1 MSGAAGGTRIPRAA
15 VEQTVK
21 DFVTKVLSK
30 IPGFKSAKISGSYNQ
45 PVKQDFGDIDL
56 VVSIEGDKPK
66 KEVKK
71 MIVDYFE
78 GLSDKEL
85 PYLNTEKHRGK
96 KAINHGEIITNLY
109 PISGMPGEFVQ
120 IDNIIAVSES
130 EGDFK
135 KVVLDYPAE
144 IQGLILGLVKTPLL
158 EEDPEQVFKRMGIKD
173 VPSLGPNQEYEFHLD
188 TSGLSLKIVTL
199 DENYRQLDSNIVWES
214 SDWND
219 VKRLLKDFNL
229 DGTFD
234 QFIEKIKKFK
244 NPRSKN
250 RVKGFFKTSIKVG
263 PAEQGTPKGDG
274 KQNALDTVA
283 ALEEKYGSFA
293 VSLIKPLLLEQ
304 EGTIAIF
311 PGKFK
316 PPHKDHLARIQAA
329 AKVADQV
336 RVIIAPNPVA
346 RPDEA
351 AVSAQESLAIF
362 NLYKKKNLV
371 PDNVTFEISDIN
383 SPVSKAYKEFEANP
397 DQKYIAV
404 FGKEESAKFKG
415 TDKLPNVTINQ
426 FPEANIGKANASD
439 LRTAIAKNDIVRI
452 KDFIPFGVSPAEYL
466 DALNMPVKE
475 PMSEGKSIKKL
486 RVFDFDDTLAHI
498 KALIRITHQDGSKE
512 ELTPAEYAVYNPQP
526 GDKFNF
532 SDFNKVIRQAHPIEN
547 NVQDLIRSYNDPT
560 EKTTILTARML
571 GYPVK
576 KYLRDEFG
584 IEPYVVGLGSADPM
598 DKARW
603 IEQQIHKG
611 YNDIEFR
618 DDSKKNVDAVATL
631 QDKYPDVR
639 LTSMLVES
647 YKGKRTSDG
656 APGTFKA
663 KITKAYGGDVTI
675 EKARKFKNRENAT
688 PHDKRQANWFINFHS
703 KNEGLNEEN
712 NFHQKALSQTEE
724 EALELTYRN
733 WDTFGGKECN
743 NGFCDIFAKNLSK
756 YLPGSKIMSTEDPRN
771 NTLGHVWVEYEG
783 KYFDAETPNGV
794 DSWKQLPWMEEFYA
808 KNNSYPSDIENLN
821 EVGEANLQPY
831 KWEEVARDSLFVYV
845 EFTTDSGIEYDV
857 DLESRTY
864 TPENSTSTIQAIG
877 VEFAATIK
885 DVGGY
890 TYSTANAVVNK
901 GEMYRVMSTMADILR
916 VYSKKLKA
924 KAIIYSPS
932 KKQGEEFGSQRDLLY
947 KAFIKKAIPN
957 VTFEQRRDEII
968 AVLPTTTVQERKGE
982 AAPYGS
988 GYELVE
994 EQLTPYIVDLT
1005 KHMFK
1010 QGLTIDP
1017 APEIEFVEDEDNAKN
1032 PLGKTAYYDPN
1043 NRVIV
1048 LYVTGRHPKDILR
1061 SFAHEMIHHCQ
1072 NLEGRLGNIQTTNVN
1087 EDDYLKSLEREAY
1100 ERGNMSFRSWENS
1113 LRGDNGVRYIK
1124 GFAPGDHNDEPIMAE
1139 GRYDSLTNKLSKL
1152 AFAAFKD
1159 IHDRGD
1165 KKGTFSF
1172 IVGPKSEYE
1181 EEQPDIQSDEF
1192 EFDFNGIVVITKD
1205 LYVVDGGANAGFDN
1219 EGDEIQP
1226 VIELKFKIP
1235 KNPDWQKVSFDIK
1248 DVVRH
1253 ELEHL
1258 TQDGLNLKGYVDIDD
1273 PRAQNDPKLT
1283 RLGKYMEDDQFF
1295 RDQIDMGLLP
1305 KANYFRL
1312 QKEIDAMLQGMYF
1325 KAKKSRQPFADVL
1338 NNYLDM
1344 QSISEEDKENILNL
1358 WRNRAKSLSL
1368 PKF

>member
-15 VEQTVK
+15 VDQTVK

-85 PYLNTEKHRGK
+85 PYLNTEKHKGK

-130 EGDFK
+130 EGNFK

-158 EEDPEQVFKRMGIKD
+158 EEDTEQVFKRMGIKD

-199 DENYRQLDSNIVWES
+199 DENYRQLDSNVVWES
-214 SDWND
+214 TNWND
-219 VKRLLKDFNL
+219 VKKLLNDFNL

-263 PAEQGTPKGDG
+263 SAEQGTPKGDG
-274 KQNALDTVA
+274 KQQALDTVA
-283 ALEEKYGSFA
+283 ALEEKYGSF
-293 VSLIKPLLLEQ
+293 VTSLIKPLLLEQ
-304 EGTIAIF
+304 EGTTAIF

-329 AKVADQV
+329 AKMADQV
-336 RVIIAPNPVA
+336 RVIIGPNPVA
-346 RPDEA
+346 KTGEA
-351 AVSAQESLAIF
+351 AISAQEALGIF
-362 NLYKKKNLV
+362 DLYKKKNLV
-371 PDNVTFEISDIN
+371 PDNVTFEISDIP
-383 SPVSKAYKEFEANP
+383 SPVLKAYQEFEANP
-397 DQKYIAV
+397 EQRYIAV
-404 FGKEESAKFKG
+404 FGKDDATRFKG
-415 TDKLPNVTINQ
+415 LAKMSNITINN
-426 FPEANIGKANASD
+426 FPEANIGDASATD
-439 LRTAIAKNDIVRI
+439 LRKAIATQDLVAM
-452 KDFIPFGVSPAEYL
+452 KDFLPFGVSPAEYL

-475 PMSEGKSIKKL
+475 PI
-486 RVFDFDDTLAHI
+486 
-498 KALIRITHQDGSKE
+498 Q
-512 ELTPAEYAVYNPQP
+512 
-526 GDKFNF
+526 
-532 SDFNKVIRQAHPIEN
+532 
-547 NVQDLIRSYNDPT
+547 
-560 EKTTILTARML
+560 
-571 GYPVK
+571 
-576 KYLRDEFG
+576 
-584 IEPYVVGLGSADPM
+584 
-598 DKARW
+598 
-603 IEQQIHKG
+603 
-611 YNDIEFR
+611 
-618 DDSKKNVDAVATL
+618 
-631 QDKYPDVR
+631 
-639 LTSMLVES
+639 ES
-647 YKGKRTSDG
+647 YKGKRTNDG

-675 EKARKFKNRENAT
+675 EKARKFKNRQNAT

-703 KNEGLNEEN
+703 KNESVTPAELKQADD
-712 NFHQKALSQTEE
+712 FADSQL
-724 EALELTYRN
+724 AP
-733 WDTFGGKECN
+733 
-743 NGFCDIFAKNLSK
+743 I
-756 YLPGSKIMSTEDPRN
+756 
-771 NTLGHVWVEYEG
+771 
-783 KYFDAETPNGV
+783 
-794 DSWKQLPWMEEFYA
+794 
-808 KNNSYPSDIENLN
+808 
-821 EVGEANLQPY
+821 
-831 KWEEVARDSLFVYV
+831 
-845 EFTTDSGIEYDV
+845 DV
-857 DLESRTY
+857 DLTSKHVLDRLTSRESDVTFA
-864 TPENSTSTIQAIG
+864 QLIG
-877 VEFAATIK
+877 FFKRLGRNKKQFMDFFTKYQEIV
-885 DVGGY
+885 
-890 TYSTANAVVNK
+890 ANDKTTNLNIPFLNL
-901 GEMYRVMSTMADILR
+901 TN
-916 VYSKKLKA
+916 
-924 KAIIYSPS
+924 KAIAKTVMRKSNFMSSSP
-932 KKQGEEFGSQRDLLY
+932 KL
-947 KAFIKKAIPN
+947 
-957 VTFEQRRDEII
+957 TFEK
-968 AVLPTTTVQERKGE
+968 KGS
-982 AAPYGS
+982 AIPYGS
-988 GYELVE
+988 GYEPLE
-994 EQLTPYIVDLT
+994 EQLTPYIKDLT
-1005 KHMFK
+1005 KYMYN
-1010 QGLTIDP
+1010 QGLSIDP

-1043 NRVIV
+1043 SRVIA
-1048 LYVTGRHPKDILR
+1048 LYITGRHPKDILR

-1072 NLEGRLGNIQTTNVN
+1072 NLEGRLGNIHTTNVN

-1124 GFAPGDHNDEPIMAE
+1124 GFAPGNHNDEPIIAE

-1258 TQDGLNLKGYVDIDD
+1258 TQDGLNLKGYVGIDD

-1295 RDQIDMGLLP
+1295 RDQIDMDLLP

>member
-1 MSGAAGGTRIPRAA
+1 MSGAAGGTRIPRSA
-15 VEQTVK
+15 VDQTVK
-21 DFVTKVLSK
+21 DFISNILSK

-85 PYLNTEKHRGK
+85 PYLNTERHKGK

-130 EGDFK
+130 EGNFK

-144 IQGLILGLVKTPLL
+144 IQGLILGLIKTPLL
-158 EEDPEQVFKRMGIKD
+158 EEDPEQVFKRLGIKD
-173 VPSLGPNQEYEFHLD
+173 IPSLGPNQEYEFHLD

-199 DENYRQLDSNIVWES
+199 DENYRQLDSNVIWES
-214 SDWND
+214 TDWND

-234 QFIEKIKKFK
+234 QLIEKIKKFK

-250 RVKGFFKTSIKVG
+250 RVKGYFKSSIKVG

-283 ALEEKYGSFA
+283 ALEERFGAFA
-293 VSLIKPLLLEQ
+293 IDLIRPLLLEQ
-304 EGTIAIF
+304 GEETIAIF

-329 AKVADQV
+329 AKMADQV
-336 RVIIAPNPVA
+336 KVIIGPNPIA
-346 RPDEA
+346 KNDEA
-351 AVSAQESLAIF
+351 AVSAQEAMAIF
-362 NLYKKKNLV
+362 DLYKKKNLV
-371 PDNVTFEISDIN
+371 PDNVTFEISDIP
-383 SPVSKAYKEFEANP
+383 SPVLKAYQEFEANP
-397 DQKYIAV
+397 EQKYVAV
-404 FGKEESAKFKG
+404 FGKDDAARFKG
-415 TDKLPNVTINQ
+415 LAKMPNVAINN
-426 FPEANIGKANASD
+426 FPEANIGDASATD
-439 LRTAIAKNDIVRI
+439 LRKAIAVQDIAAI
-452 KDFIPFGVSPAEYL
+452 KPFLPFGVSPSEYL
-466 DALNMPVKE
+466 DALNMPKKE
-475 PMSEGKSIKKL
+475 P
-486 RVFDFDDTLAHI
+486 
-498 KALIRITHQDGSKE
+498 
-512 ELTPAEYAVYNPQP
+512 
-526 GDKFNF
+526 
-532 SDFNKVIRQAHPIEN
+532 
-547 NVQDLIRSYNDPT
+547 VQET
-560 EKTTILTARML
+560 
-571 GYPVK
+571 
-576 KYLRDEFG
+576 
-584 IEPYVVGLGSADPM
+584 
-598 DKARW
+598 
-603 IEQQIHKG
+603 
-611 YNDIEFR
+611 
-618 DDSKKNVDAVATL
+618 
-631 QDKYPDVR
+631 
-639 LTSMLVES
+639 
-647 YKGKRTSDG
+647 YKGKRTDNG

-675 EKARKFKNRENAT
+675 EKARKFKSRENAT
-688 PHDKRQANWFINFHS
+688 ALDKQQANWFINFHS
-703 KNEGLNEEN
+703 KNESVTPAELRQADD
-712 NFHQKALSQTEE
+712 FADSQ
-724 EALELTYRN
+724 LTP
-733 WDTFGGKECN
+733 
-743 NGFCDIFAKNLSK
+743 I
-756 YLPGSKIMSTEDPRN
+756 
-771 NTLGHVWVEYEG
+771 
-783 KYFDAETPNGV
+783 
-794 DSWKQLPWMEEFYA
+794 
-808 KNNSYPSDIENLN
+808 
-821 EVGEANLQPY
+821 
-831 KWEEVARDSLFVYV
+831 
-845 EFTTDSGIEYDV
+845 DV
-857 DLESRTY
+857 DLTSKHILDRLSSRESDVTFA
-864 TPENSTSTIQAIG
+864 QLIG
-877 VEFAATIK
+877 FFKRLGRNKKQFIDFFNKYQEIV
-885 DVGGY
+885 
-890 TYSTANAVVNK
+890 ANDKTTNLNIPFLNL
-901 GEMYRVMSTMADILR
+901 TN
-916 VYSKKLKA
+916 
-924 KAIIYSPS
+924 KAIAKTIMRKSNFQSSSP
-932 KKQGEEFGSQRDLLY
+932 KL
-947 KAFIKKAIPN
+947 
-957 VTFEQRRDEII
+957 TFEK
-968 AVLPTTTVQERKGE
+968 KGS
-982 AAPYGS
+982 AIPYGS
-988 GYELVE
+988 GYELLE
-994 EQLTPYIVDLT
+994 EQLTPYIVSLT

-1043 NRVIV
+1043 SRVIV
-1048 LYVTGRHPKDILR
+1048 LYTTGRHPKDILR

-1124 GFAPGDHNDEPIMAE
+1124 GFAPGDHNDEPIIAE

-1258 TQDGLNLKGYVDIDD
+1258 TQDGLNLKGYVGIDD

-1295 RDQIDMGLLP
+1295 RDQIDMDLLP

>member
-15 VEQTVK
+15 VDQTVK

-85 PYLNTEKHRGK
+85 PYLNTEKHKGK

-130 EGDFK
+130 EGNFK

-158 EEDPEQVFKRMGIKD
+158 EEDTEQVFKRMGIKD
-173 VPSLGPNQEYEFHLD
+173 IPSLGPNQEYEFHLD

-199 DENYRQLDSNIVWES
+199 DENYRQLDSNVVWES
-214 SDWND
+214 TNWND
-219 VKRLLKDFNL
+219 VKKLLNNFNL
-229 DGTFD
+229 DGTFN

-274 KQNALDTVA
+274 KQQALDTVA
-283 ALEEKYGSFA
+283 ALEEKYGSF
-293 VSLIKPLLLEQ
+293 VTSLIKPLLLEQ
-304 EGTIAIF
+304 EGTTAIF

-329 AKVADQV
+329 AKMADQV
-336 RVIIAPNPVA
+336 RVIIGPNPVA
-346 RPDEA
+346 KTGEA
-351 AVSAQESLAIF
+351 AISAQEALGIF
-362 NLYKKKNLV
+362 DLYKKKNLV
-371 PDNVTFEISDIN
+371 PDNVTFEISDIP
-383 SPVSKAYKEFEANP
+383 SPVLKAYQEFEANP
-397 DQKYIAV
+397 EQKYIAV
-404 FGKEESAKFKG
+404 FGKDDAARFKG
-415 TDKLPNVTINQ
+415 LAKMPNITINN
-426 FPEANIGKANASD
+426 FPEANIGDASATD
-439 LRTAIAKNDIVRI
+439 LRKAIATQDLVAM
-452 KDFIPFGVSPAEYL
+452 KDFLPFGVSPAEYL

-475 PMSEGKSIKKL
+475 PI
-486 RVFDFDDTLAHI
+486 
-498 KALIRITHQDGSKE
+498 Q
-512 ELTPAEYAVYNPQP
+512 
-526 GDKFNF
+526 
-532 SDFNKVIRQAHPIEN
+532 
-547 NVQDLIRSYNDPT
+547 
-560 EKTTILTARML
+560 
-571 GYPVK
+571 
-576 KYLRDEFG
+576 
-584 IEPYVVGLGSADPM
+584 
-598 DKARW
+598 
-603 IEQQIHKG
+603 
-611 YNDIEFR
+611 
-618 DDSKKNVDAVATL
+618 
-631 QDKYPDVR
+631 
-639 LTSMLVES
+639 ES
-647 YKGKRTSDG
+647 YKGKRTNDG

-675 EKARKFKNRENAT
+675 EKARKFKNRQNAT

-703 KNEGLNEEN
+703 KNESVTPAELKQADD
-712 NFHQKALSQTEE
+712 FADSQL
-724 EALELTYRN
+724 AP
-733 WDTFGGKECN
+733 
-743 NGFCDIFAKNLSK
+743 I
-756 YLPGSKIMSTEDPRN
+756 
-771 NTLGHVWVEYEG
+771 
-783 KYFDAETPNGV
+783 
-794 DSWKQLPWMEEFYA
+794 
-808 KNNSYPSDIENLN
+808 
-821 EVGEANLQPY
+821 
-831 KWEEVARDSLFVYV
+831 
-845 EFTTDSGIEYDV
+845 DV
-857 DLESRTY
+857 DLTSKHVLDRLTSRESDVTFA
-864 TPENSTSTIQAIG
+864 QLIG
-877 VEFAATIK
+877 FFKRLGRNKKQFMDFFTKYQEIV
-885 DVGGY
+885 
-890 TYSTANAVVNK
+890 ANDKTTNLNIPFLNL
-901 GEMYRVMSTMADILR
+901 TN
-916 VYSKKLKA
+916 
-924 KAIIYSPS
+924 KAIAKTVMRKSNFMSSSP
-932 KKQGEEFGSQRDLLY
+932 KL
-947 KAFIKKAIPN
+947 
-957 VTFEQRRDEII
+957 TFEK
-968 AVLPTTTVQERKGE
+968 KGS
-982 AAPYGS
+982 AIPYGS
-988 GYELVE
+988 GYEPLE
-994 EQLTPYIVDLT
+994 EQLTPYIKDLT
-1005 KHMFK
+1005 KYMYN
-1010 QGLTIDP
+1010 QGLSIDP

-1043 NRVIV
+1043 SRVIA
-1048 LYVTGRHPKDILR
+1048 LYITGRHPKDILR

-1072 NLEGRLGNIQTTNVN
+1072 NLEGRLGNIHTTNVN

-1124 GFAPGDHNDEPIMAE
+1124 GFAPGNHNDEPIIAE

-1258 TQDGLNLKGYVDIDD
+1258 TQDGLNLKGYVGIDD

-1295 RDQIDMGLLP
+1295 RDQIDMDLLP

>member
-15 VEQTVK
+15 VDQTVK

-85 PYLNTEKHRGK
+85 PYLNTEKHKGK

-130 EGDFK
+130 EGNFK

-158 EEDPEQVFKRMGIKD
+158 EEDPEEVFKRMGIKD
-173 VPSLGPNQEYEFHLD
+173 IPSLGPNQEYEFHLD

-199 DENYRQLDSNIVWES
+199 DENYRQLDSNVVWES
-214 SDWND
+214 TNWND
-219 VKRLLKDFNL
+219 VKKLLNDFNL

-263 PAEQGTPKGDG
+263 SAEQGTPKGDG
-274 KQNALDTVA
+274 KQQALDTVA
-283 ALEEKYGSFA
+283 ALEEKYGSF
-293 VSLIKPLLLEQ
+293 VTSLIKPLLLEQ
-304 EGTIAIF
+304 EGTTAIF

-329 AKVADQV
+329 AKMADQV
-336 RVIIAPNPVA
+336 RVIIGPNPVA
-346 RPDEA
+346 KTGEA
-351 AVSAQESLAIF
+351 AISAQEALGIF
-362 NLYKKKNLV
+362 DLYKKKNLV
-371 PDNVTFEISDIN
+371 PDNVTFEISDIP
-383 SPVSKAYKEFEANP
+383 SPVLKAYQEFEANP
-397 DQKYIAV
+397 EQKYIAV
-404 FGKEESAKFKG
+404 FGKDDAARFKG
-415 TDKLPNVTINQ
+415 LAKMPNITINN
-426 FPEANIGKANASD
+426 FPEANIGDASATD
-439 LRTAIAKNDIVRI
+439 LRKAIATQDLVAM
-452 KDFIPFGVSPAEYL
+452 KDFLPFGVSPAEYL

-475 PMSEGKSIKKL
+475 PI
-486 RVFDFDDTLAHI
+486 
-498 KALIRITHQDGSKE
+498 Q
-512 ELTPAEYAVYNPQP
+512 
-526 GDKFNF
+526 
-532 SDFNKVIRQAHPIEN
+532 
-547 NVQDLIRSYNDPT
+547 
-560 EKTTILTARML
+560 
-571 GYPVK
+571 
-576 KYLRDEFG
+576 
-584 IEPYVVGLGSADPM
+584 
-598 DKARW
+598 
-603 IEQQIHKG
+603 
-611 YNDIEFR
+611 
-618 DDSKKNVDAVATL
+618 
-631 QDKYPDVR
+631 
-639 LTSMLVES
+639 ES
-647 YKGKRTSDG
+647 YKGKRTNDG

-675 EKARKFKNRENAT
+675 EKARKFKNRQNAT

-703 KNEGLNEEN
+703 KNESVTPAELKQADD
-712 NFHQKALSQTEE
+712 FADSQL
-724 EALELTYRN
+724 AP
-733 WDTFGGKECN
+733 
-743 NGFCDIFAKNLSK
+743 I
-756 YLPGSKIMSTEDPRN
+756 
-771 NTLGHVWVEYEG
+771 
-783 KYFDAETPNGV
+783 
-794 DSWKQLPWMEEFYA
+794 
-808 KNNSYPSDIENLN
+808 
-821 EVGEANLQPY
+821 
-831 KWEEVARDSLFVYV
+831 
-845 EFTTDSGIEYDV
+845 DV
-857 DLESRTY
+857 DLTSKHVLDRLTSRESDVTFA
-864 TPENSTSTIQAIG
+864 QLIG
-877 VEFAATIK
+877 FFKRLGRNKKQFMDFFTKYQEIV
-885 DVGGY
+885 
-890 TYSTANAVVNK
+890 ANDKTTNLNIPFLNL
-901 GEMYRVMSTMADILR
+901 TN
-916 VYSKKLKA
+916 
-924 KAIIYSPS
+924 KAIAKTVMRKSNFMSSSP
-932 KKQGEEFGSQRDLLY
+932 KL
-947 KAFIKKAIPN
+947 
-957 VTFEQRRDEII
+957 TFEK
-968 AVLPTTTVQERKGE
+968 KGS
-982 AAPYGS
+982 AIPYGS
-988 GYELVE
+988 GYEPLE
-994 EQLTPYIVDLT
+994 EQLTPYIKDLT
-1005 KHMFK
+1005 KYMYN
-1010 QGLTIDP
+1010 QGLSIDP

-1043 NRVIV
+1043 SRVIA
-1048 LYVTGRHPKDILR
+1048 LYITGRHPKDILR

-1072 NLEGRLGNIQTTNVN
+1072 NLEGRLGNIHTTNVN

-1124 GFAPGDHNDEPIMAE
+1124 GFAPGNHNDEPIIAE

-1258 TQDGLNLKGYVDIDD
+1258 TQDGLNLKGYVGIDD

-1295 RDQIDMGLLP
+1295 RDQIDMDLLP

>member
-21 DFVTKVLSK
+21 DFVSNILSK

-56 VVSIEGDKPK
+56 VVSIETDKSK
-66 KEVKK
+66 KEVKA
-71 MIVDYFE
+71 MIIDYFE

-85 PYLNTEKHRGK
+85 PYLNTEKHKGK

-130 EGDFK
+130 EGEFK

-144 IQGLILGLVKTPLL
+144 IQGLILGLVKTTLL
-158 EEDPEQVFKRMGIKD
+158 EENPEQVFKRMGIKD
-173 VPSLGPNQEYEFHLD
+173 VPSLGPNQEYEFHLS

-199 DENYRQLDSNIVWES
+199 DENYHQLDSNVIWES
-214 SDWND
+214 TSFED
-219 VKRLLKDFNL
+219 VKKLLKDFNL

-263 PAEQGTPKGDG
+263 SAEQGTPKGQG
-274 KQNALDTVA
+274 KQQALDTVA

-336 RVIIAPNPVA
+336 KVIIGPDPVA
-346 RPDEA
+346 EPGQI
-351 AVSAQESLAIF
+351 AVSAQEALAIF
-362 NLYKKKNLV
+362 DLYKKKNLV
-371 PDNVTFEISDIN
+371 PDNVTFEIGNIP
-383 SPVSKAYKEFEANP
+383 SPVKQAYNIFEANP

-404 FGKEESAKFKG
+404 FGKGEIKRFKG
-415 TDKLPNVTINQ
+415 YTPSNVTINE
-426 FPEANIGKANASD
+426 FPEANIGNSSAGD
-439 LRTAIAKNDIVRI
+439 LRTAILKNDIAAI
-452 KDFIPFGVSPAEYL
+452 KQFLPFGVSPSEYL
-466 DALNMPVKE
+466 DALHMPERE
-475 PMSEGKSIKKL
+475 PIQE
-486 RVFDFDDTLAHI
+486 T
-498 KALIRITHQDGSKE
+498 
-512 ELTPAEYAVYNPQP
+512 
-526 GDKFNF
+526 
-532 SDFNKVIRQAHPIEN
+532 
-547 NVQDLIRSYNDPT
+547 
-560 EKTTILTARML
+560 
-571 GYPVK
+571 
-576 KYLRDEFG
+576 
-584 IEPYVVGLGSADPM
+584 
-598 DKARW
+598 
-603 IEQQIHKG
+603 
-611 YNDIEFR
+611 
-618 DDSKKNVDAVATL
+618 
-631 QDKYPDVR
+631 
-639 LTSMLVES
+639 
-647 YKGKRTSDG
+647 YKGKKTDNG

-675 EKARKFKNRENAT
+675 EKARKFKSRENAT
-688 PHDKRQANWFINFHS
+688 ALDKQQANWFINFHS
-703 KNEGLNEEN
+703 KNEN
-712 NFHQKALSQTEE
+712 
-724 EALELTYRN
+724 LEPSDL
-733 WDTFGGKECN
+733 KN
-743 NGFCDIFAKNLSK
+743 NGKS
-756 YLPGSKIMSTEDPRN
+756 
-771 NTLGHVWVEYEG
+771 
-783 KYFDAETPNGV
+783 
-794 DSWKQLPWMEEFYA
+794 
-808 KNNSYPSDIENLN
+808 
-821 EVGEANLQPY
+821 
-831 KWEEVARDSLFVYV
+831 
-845 EFTTDSGIEYDV
+845 
-857 DLESRTY
+857 
-864 TPENSTSTIQAIG
+864 
-877 VEFAATIK
+877 
-885 DVGGY
+885 
-890 TYSTANAVVNK
+890 
-901 GEMYRVMSTMADILR
+901 
-916 VYSKKLKA
+916 
-924 KAIIYSPS
+924 
-932 KKQGEEFGSQRDLLY
+932 
-947 KAFIKKAIPN
+947 
-957 VTFEQRRDEII
+957 
-968 AVLPTTTVQERKGE
+968 
-982 AAPYGS
+982 APYGS
-988 GYELVE
+988 EYSVVQEGLA
-994 EQLTPYIVDLT
+994 PYIKDLT
-1005 KHMFK
+1005 KYMYN

-1043 NRVIV
+1043 KRVIV
-1048 LYVTGRHPKDILR
+1048 LYTTGRHPKDILR

-1072 NLEGRLGNIQTTNVN
+1072 NLEGRLGNIHTTNVN

-1124 GFAPGDHNDEPIMAE
+1124 GFAPRKLKENLISETMTVYRLGEIPNDEESFFVTPDYKTWIKFYPGEEIHKITTNKLYLPLRSKSFLSWDELRSKYNSGEFTDDDVSYINPEESGIQDFEQYEIKPGDIIDLEQINLKEGRKNKPDTRDHNNEPVMTE
-1139 GRYDSLTNKLSKL
+1139 GRYDSLTNRLSKL
-1152 AFAAFKD
+1152 AFAAFKG

-1205 LYVVDGGANAGFDN
+1205 LYVVDGGSNAGFDN

-1258 TQDGLNLKGYVDIDD
+1258 TQDGLNLKGYVGIDD
-1273 PRAQNDPKLT
+1273 PRAQNNPKLT

-1295 RDQIDMGLLP
+1295 RNQIDMDLLP